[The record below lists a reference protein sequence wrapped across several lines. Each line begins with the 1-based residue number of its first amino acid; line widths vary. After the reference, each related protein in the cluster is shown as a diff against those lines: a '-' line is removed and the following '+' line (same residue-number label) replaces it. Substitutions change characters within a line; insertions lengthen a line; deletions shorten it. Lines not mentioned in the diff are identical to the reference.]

1 MDPDHIR
8 HWVIVVVALV
18 TAAVLI
24 KTLFFPNPMEVLVL
38 FALILAL
45 FALIDF
51 DLFKRGK

>member
-1 MDPDHIR
+1 MDPDLIR
-8 HWVIVVVALV
+8 HWVIVIVALV
-18 TAAVLI
+18 TAAVLV